1 MLLFILFF
9 IPGVMMI
16 IAYGL
21 ISRELY
27 RGMQFEMG
35 QNTEGAG
42 ELQHKF
48 KPSSKNVLIFNDLD
62 GIPIFYTPKKHWKT
76 S

>member
-1 MLLFILFF
+1 
-9 IPGVMMI
+9 MMI
-16 IAYGL
+16 VAYGL

-35 QNTEGAG
+35 QNTESTG
-42 ELQHKF
+42 EIQQKF
-48 KPSSKNVLIFNDLD
+48 KPYSKNILIFTGLD
-62 GIPIFYTPKKHWKT
+62 GIHIFYTPKTHRKT

>member
-1 MLLFILFF
+1 
-9 IPGVMMI
+9 MMI

-35 QNTEGAG
+35 QNTESAG
-42 ELQHKF
+42 EIQQKF
-48 KPSSKNVLIFNDLD
+48 KPYSKNILIFTGLD
-62 GIPIFYTPKKHWKT
+62 GIHIFYTPETHRKT

>member
-1 MLLFILFF
+1 
-9 IPGVMMI
+9 MMI

-27 RGMQFEMG
+27 RGMQFEVG
-35 QNTEGAG
+35 QNTESAG

-48 KPSSKNVLIFNDLD
+48 KPSSKNILIFMDLD
-62 GIPIFYTPKKHWKT
+62 GIHSFYTPKAHRKT